1 MEDTTKNES
10 TAAATDTTATDTQ
23 KAKEAELKARY
34 TQVYSVGI
42 TVPVD
47 DTEEKEYSY
56 YFQRPTVPSYDR
68 YIKTASQS
76 ITKASKAFMLD
87 AVVDEDRDRLT
98 ADMELDPGIAI
109 TIGNKLTE
117 ILGLTS
123 AVNLKKL

>member
-76 ITKASKAFMLD
+76 ITKASKAFMP
-87 AVVDEDRDRLT
+87 VDLKQIKDLKQLLKLLAEIEDYT
-98 ADMELDPGIAI
+98 N
-109 TIGNKLTE
+109 GNGGDSDDLSPE
-117 ILGLTS
+117 P
-123 AVNLKKL
+123 A